1 MLSAENAAWTF
12 SEPNNQY
19 YSTPTRITV
28 HRMHFDYERK
38 ARGLDGNVD
47 GNLRRC
53 EIVFGI
59 TRNAL
64 DGKADFNFNYKTY
77 YFSKAARQPLNAKF
91 FQNATK
97 NGNLIVDIGN
107 WNR

>member
-1 MLSAENAAWTF
+1 MLSAEKAASTF

-19 YSTPTRITV
+19 YNTPTRITV
-28 HRMHFDYERK
+28 HEMRFHYECK

-53 EIVFGI
+53 EIVSGI

-64 DGKADFNFNYKTY
+64 DGKADGNFNDKTY
-77 YFSKAARQPLNAKF
+77 YFAKAARQPLNAKVPLRRHVRE
-91 FQNATK
+91 N
-97 NGNLIVDIGN
+97 VV
-107 WNR
+107 